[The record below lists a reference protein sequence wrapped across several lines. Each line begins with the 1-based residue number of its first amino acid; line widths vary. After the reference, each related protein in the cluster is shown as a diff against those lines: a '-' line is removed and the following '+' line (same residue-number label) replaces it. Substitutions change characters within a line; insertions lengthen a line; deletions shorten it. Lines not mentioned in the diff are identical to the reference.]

1 MIDFLQSRDLILKPA
16 YTALAKGL
24 LDYYLRNKAFLESFE
39 PRRDD
44 EFFTHAHHFA
54 SLEREIQQA
63 EQNCEFHYYIARKSN
78 PDEIIGTIS
87 LSNVVWGCFCSCFL
101 GYKLDCGFLRRG
113 YMTQAVEAVTQM
125 AFTQLNLHRI
135 EANVMPRNT
144 ASLGVLQKCGFEHEG
159 VAKKYLKING
169 VWEDHIH
176 MVKLNE
182 TTAPLDKKFQ

>member
-1 MIDFLQSRDLILKPA
+1 
-16 YTALAKGL
+16 
-24 LDYYLRNKAFLESFE
+24 
-39 PRRDD
+39 
-44 EFFTHAHHFA
+44 
-54 SLEREIQQA
+54 
-63 EQNCEFHYYIARKSN
+63 
-78 PDEIIGTIS
+78 
-87 LSNVVWGCFCSCFL
+87 
-101 GYKLDCGFLRRG
+101 
-113 YMTQAVEAVTQM
+113 MTQAVEAVTQM